1 MKKEYTVLT
10 CIMLLVECLCGCG
23 GKSDDN
29 SIIGKWT
36 VMAYELNGEKV
47 SKDEVSDYMGEA
59 FSTIER
65 PTLLFQESGLAR
77 IYMESGELDE
87 TVNYTV
93 TDNVIEL
100 YKEDEHGMYLD
111 IDGNTIKVETDSE
124 NIVLIYTKE

>member
-1 MKKEYTVLT
+1 MKKGYTVLT
-10 CIMLLVECLCGCG
+10 CIMLLVACLCGCG

-36 VMAYELNGEKV
+36 VTAYELNGEKV
-47 SKDEVSDYMGEA
+47 SKDEVSDYMGEVFA
-59 FSTIER
+59 TSER

-93 TDNVIEL
+93 TVNVIEL

>member
-1 MKKEYTVLT
+1 MKKGFKVLL
-10 CIMLLVECLCGCG
+10 CITLLVACLCGCS

-36 VMAYELNGEKV
+36 VTAYELNGERV
-47 SKDEVSDYMGEA
+47 SKDEVSDYMGETFA
-59 FSTIER
+59 TIER

-93 TDNVIEL
+93 TDSVIEL